1 MNENDSAV
9 SELLE
14 AVEDVAPVEDVQQDV
29 QQDVQE
35 DATVSGGVSSQE
47 GAPET
52 VALLSTIADTLES
65 SSSQYLYS
73 MDSSQADYFVGILAA
88 HPFDEYVSWYDAGG
102 YYLYYGH
109 DVLSSGGEYVHIYRR
124 DSGYD
129 RDYVIDRGTGVPTG
143 YSGLVVSNCIGG
155 AAEFPEVRNAQSNM
169 FFGIGMCAALGL
181 YLLSRIFFR

>member
-1 MNENDSAV
+1 MNENESAV
-9 SELLE
+9 SELLD
-14 AVEDVAPVEDVQQDV
+14 AVEDVAPVEGEQDD

-73 MDSSQADYFVGILAA
+73 MTSSQANYFVGILSA
-88 HPFDEYVSWYDAGG
+88 HPFDQYVSWYDAGG
-102 YYLYYGH
+102 YYLYYGG
-109 DVLSSGGEYVHIYRR
+109 DVLVSGGDYVHIYRQ
-124 DSGYD
+124 DYD

-155 AAEFPEVRNAQSNM
+155 AAEFPEVRNAQNNL
-169 FFGIGMCAALGL
+169 FLCCGFVVALGL
-181 YLLSRIFFR
+181 FVLSKIFFR

>member
-1 MNENDSAV
+1 MNENESAV
-9 SELLE
+9 SGLLD

-65 SSSQYLYS
+65 SSSKYLYS
-73 MDSSQADYFVGILAA
+73 MDSSQADYFAGILAS
-88 HPFDEYVSWYDAGG
+88 HPFDDYVSWYDQGG

-109 DVLSSGGEYVHIYRR
+109 DVLASGGDYVHIYRS
-124 DSGYD
+124 DYD
-129 RDYVIDRGTGVPTG
+129 KNYVIDRGTGVPTG

-155 AAEFPEVRNAQSNM
+155 AAEFPEVRNAQSNL
-169 FFGIGMCAALGL
+169 FLCIGMCAALGL

>member
-9 SELLE
+9 SELLD

-29 QQDVQE
+29 QQDVQN
-35 DATVSGGVSSQE
+35 DATVSGGVSSEE

-73 MDSSQADYFVGILAA
+73 MDSSQANYFAGILAA
-88 HPFDEYVSWYDAGG
+88 HPFDEYVSWYDASG

-109 DVLSSGGEYVHIYRR
+109 DVLASGGDYVHIYRR
-124 DSGYD
+124 DYD

-169 FFGIGMCAALGL
+169 FVCLGLCAALGL

>member
-1 MNENDSAV
+1 MNENESAV
-9 SELLE
+9 SDLLD
-14 AVEDVAPVEDVQQDV
+14 AVEDVAPVEGDQVDQDV
-29 QQDVQE
+29 QQEMQD
-35 DATVSGGVSSQE
+35 DATVSGGVSSEE

-73 MDSSQADYFVGILAA
+73 MDSSQANYFAGVLAA

-109 DVLSSGGEYVHIYRR
+109 DVLQSGGEYVHIYRR
-124 DSGYD
+124 DYD

-169 FFGIGMCAALGL
+169 FVCLGLCAALGL